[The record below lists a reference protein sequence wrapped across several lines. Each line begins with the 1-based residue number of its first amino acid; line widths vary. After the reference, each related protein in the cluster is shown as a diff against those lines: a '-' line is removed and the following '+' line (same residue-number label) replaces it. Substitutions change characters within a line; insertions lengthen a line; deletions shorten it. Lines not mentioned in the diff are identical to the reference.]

1 MLKVIQDQVDLFL
14 VPIILIQLGVIG
26 EQVSETLP

>member
-1 MLKVIQDQVDLFL
+1 MLKVIQDQEDLVL